1 MRSSYFSA
9 AFALVAT
16 LGQAHD
22 PRVRL
27 MYFDDDLIDF
37 GVASGA
43 AGADEGDDDDYA
55 WHEGTGSGASSN
67 SSSVQTLE
75 VSSATPRRKRGSRGG
90 SQKAASDKEKDVKRW
105 RSGAIPPAPVFDG
118 DIEKDPYCLRHYK
131 RKLSRWLKITRE
143 FLPPNEQALRALEQ
157 LKGEAELEFEEVDD
171 SKFDCKDGVAKLV
184 KDLEVSFG
192 ERELFRQGGTIR
204 EFEQVCR
211 LQGESVSAFIRRFRL
226 LERKLKD
233 NRVPPYPEQARVVK
247 LLDGLRLDDKS
258 VSSVLLAA
266 GNQYDMTKVLEALRI
281 QYPAGMTITGIPR
294 ARFDYIFEVK
304 CVDFLYTLHRVYEEY
319 PETEA
324 WDLPQED
331 DAELVVPDHEETVL
345 PDIPEEEN
353 ENLIQDEE
361 PLYEEAEWTAQ
372 DQDPVGD
379 MLAEA
384 AQALTVTSKKLAGL
398 AQARGFYQPKG
409 ASSTSSGKGKG
420 KKGSFP
426 SGKGKGKHGKS
437 GNKGVGKSKGKGKG
451 KLDAQSALQQQ
462 RLQGSLCLGCG
473 SADHWLRDC
482 PNFNMQNAQLASA
495 SVTGLCLDADGA
507 VEHYSSWTA
516 STNVDA
522 YVPEQDD
529 SPNVVVLR
537 KKKVYFKLPP
547 LHEFEPKV
555 DRPPNV
561 LLQYCEGP
569 CSAYIIAD
577 TGCQRQVAGKAWHD
591 QKALEILP
599 LKRLEFP
606 DKCKFSFGP
615 SAPVASVGRNVYPVA
630 IAGVHFS
637 LSVSV
642 VIAKAPPRWLVRWRA
657 FLQRLLGFVNNV
669 QQMVLLYSMT
679 ALKGNLKDRILRNYG
694 VPSTATTVLSTVGAL
709 AAQTAL
715 TNQSYLRKP
724 DQCNHSSG
732 LRAYGGGGTKVRICD
747 LCGSRWVVMPNGNQV
762 PATPKASP
770 QAKTPLDLPDRV
782 VQALRKERE
791 AKKPKA
797 KAAGVGS
804 THEYVDRDAA
814 YPASWHPSSI
824 SSREFVRGPPA
835 ATATRRSS
843 PTARLQA
850 RPKPS
855 APPAPKRRTWMASP
869 PQSDN
874 DRMSVD
880 RHSVGTYD
888 QDWTTWEEPNFFI
901 EHNDQLEGSEGSQ
914 FDPNDLVPD
923 VDEYGEVKSGMIKR
937 LLGNQRAVHSMWLVE
952 RDVYQQRTRQAR
964 EMRRFLVDLLEIYGG
979 TAEITAQA
987 LRAGLRALQPVDRVY
1002 GLNLQSRSDFDKLEA
1017 LVLRHR
1023 PYLLVYEIPCTAW
1036 SNIQHLNRAPHE
1048 LQVLRDQQGL
1058 AIQRMVR
1065 LIKKARQVYG
1075 SHFLLEN
1082 PAYTDFW
1089 KHPSIQHLQ
1098 QLPGVDFQ
1106 VGCMCAHKLMDPA
1119 GKLLKKPT
1127 GWMSDLPLVLAQV
1140 AKPCQCAPGMHGQVL
1155 GGNSQRAQVYTLEL
1169 AQAVVSGLHASLE
1182 ADGDERMTQHALNFH
1197 DHASVYFLD
1206 INRHEDSWLPLLK
1219 EVDEQLKGKVRPDK
1233 VIPLN
1238 TPFGEQVK
1246 ALVPWKLERL
1256 QVCRTPIQRRLP
1268 LEVLQAGARHRG
1280 AALWLSDG
1288 NVKLEAETVDSIM
1301 AQSAN
1306 KFAAPVRAAIFF
1318 FGSAPDTS
1326 LNETENAKPEPTVK
1340 TTQKE
1345 DKVDDTEVLRPHE
1358 PGYRDITFPGAP
1370 AAPRWLL
1377 QVLRRVHTN
1386 LGHPSTATLVRHLAH
1401 SGASELAVQCA
1412 RKLKCEVCRRV
1423 QPPRQPRPAKPF
1435 TPQRFN
1441 DKLGLDVLWL
1451 KDIRGK
1457 LHGYLSQVDEATCYH
1472 VLSYLADRTEEE
1484 VMKVLINGWMSFFGP
1499 PDSLVLDADGCFR
1512 GYRFETLQAQCATQV
1527 RYVPADAHYQL
1538 GRTERHGQAI
1548 KYIVQRLVSQFS
1560 PVGAAELNVITAMA
1574 AFAKNNLLN
1583 RSGGV
1588 EACQLATDSE
1598 RLQRIE
1604 AVRQKVAYF
1613 RQKNGLDGEGSTE
1626 GYRQGTIVAIDKGTL
1641 WLRNTR
1647 GRLVSCSRE
1656 QVRDV
1661 GGEEEWWA
1669 PSQQDLDL
1677 LKKSDQDLAD
1687 KHSLAF
1693 RSDDVP
1699 GPGQDQAALDM
1710 LDSALQPATLSVPAT
1725 PSSLPVLD
1733 AAGQPV
1739 PEGQIPLVAP
1749 LMLVPP
1755 TPRSAPGTP
1764 RLKAKLRTVPEDNV
1778 IHYHQRNK
1786 RPHQQDNVFH
1796 YHQRNKRL
1804 HQQDNVIHYL
1814 VLLLMLS
1821 NLLASVV
1828 YIGGNFWSAERAA
1841 RTAEDMEPE
1850 TALLA
1855 TTVNSPL
1862 LVESWF
1868 DEVKEREAMNQ
1879 FFNDH
1884 ASPQDSGPRDVLSS
1898 QANLANASSSLE
1910 RQHGSIQRLDVLRRH
1925 GRSDAFLPGWDG
1937 SPCELQP
1944 FFSQECY
1951 LTAADRF
1958 GKHVDVKPPKAQTRA
1973 KSEEMAKR
1981 LLHQKKFRGA
1991 VCHQLL
1997 DAVDMPMSQRRCLEH
2012 ERPTSALALGLY
2024 AHGGFQ
2030 GITRRSQ
2037 DHKHLIKYLL
2047 EYLKFHGMDDKV
2059 TSLFVSR
2066 NGKASLHRDNHNLD
2080 QSLNWVS
2087 TVGDYRGGSLW
2098 VECRSPHVPADAVW
2112 KSINGESVPGFL
2124 ADPRGRVLSFHPK
2137 CRHETQP
2144 FAGERYAITAYTSRS
2159 LATAGPELRR
2169 DLRRLGFLQSSTFG
2183 TYNADVDQPDN
2194 DKDILD
2200 DEPVHQTY
2208 PLKAWQTPGEGEAV
2222 VMESSNSEGA
2232 DGPGESVSRAQKQAL
2247 KKELPWQAM
2256 SQAEVPKFVQAL
2268 ADEWAEWQKWSSCQ
2282 AVHLDPSQVD
2292 AKLILRS
2299 R

>member
-1 MRSSYFSA
+1 
-9 AFALVAT
+9 
-16 LGQAHD
+16 
-22 PRVRL
+22 
-27 MYFDDDLIDF
+27 
-37 GVASGA
+37 
-43 AGADEGDDDDYA
+43 
-55 WHEGTGSGASSN
+55 
-67 SSSVQTLE
+67 
-75 VSSATPRRKRGSRGG
+75 
-90 SQKAASDKEKDVKRW
+90 
-105 RSGAIPPAPVFDG
+105 
-118 DIEKDPYCLRHYK
+118 
-131 RKLSRWLKITRE
+131 
-143 FLPPNEQALRALEQ
+143 
-157 LKGEAELEFEEVDD
+157 
-171 SKFDCKDGVAKLV
+171 
-184 KDLEVSFG
+184 
-192 ERELFRQGGTIR
+192 
-204 EFEQVCR
+204 
-211 LQGESVSAFIRRFRL
+211 
-226 LERKLKD
+226 
-233 NRVPPYPEQARVVK
+233 
-247 LLDGLRLDDKS
+247 
-258 VSSVLLAA
+258 
-266 GNQYDMTKVLEALRI
+266 
-281 QYPAGMTITGIPR
+281 
-294 ARFDYIFEVK
+294 
-304 CVDFLYTLHRVYEEY
+304 
-319 PETEA
+319 
-324 WDLPQED
+324 
-331 DAELVVPDHEETVL
+331 
-345 PDIPEEEN
+345 
-353 ENLIQDEE
+353 
-361 PLYEEAEWTAQ
+361 
-372 DQDPVGD
+372 
-379 MLAEA
+379 
-384 AQALTVTSKKLAGL
+384 
-398 AQARGFYQPKG
+398 
-409 ASSTSSGKGKG
+409 
-420 KKGSFP
+420 
-426 SGKGKGKHGKS
+426 
-437 GNKGVGKSKGKGKG
+437 
-451 KLDAQSALQQQ
+451 
-462 RLQGSLCLGCG
+462 
-473 SADHWLRDC
+473 
-482 PNFNMQNAQLASA
+482 
-495 SVTGLCLDADGA
+495 
-507 VEHYSSWTA
+507 
-516 STNVDA
+516 
-522 YVPEQDD
+522 
-529 SPNVVVLR
+529 
-537 KKKVYFKLPP
+537 
-547 LHEFEPKV
+547 
-555 DRPPNV
+555 
-561 LLQYCEGP
+561 
-569 CSAYIIAD
+569 
-577 TGCQRQVAGKAWHD
+577 
-591 QKALEILP
+591 
-599 LKRLEFP
+599 
-606 DKCKFSFGP
+606 
-615 SAPVASVGRNVYPVA
+615 
-630 IAGVHFS
+630 
-637 LSVSV
+637 
-642 VIAKAPPRWLVRWRA
+642 
-657 FLQRLLGFVNNV
+657 
-669 QQMVLLYSMT
+669 
-679 ALKGNLKDRILRNYG
+679 
-694 VPSTATTVLSTVGAL
+694 
-709 AAQTAL
+709 
-715 TNQSYLRKP
+715 
-724 DQCNHSSG
+724 
-732 LRAYGGGGTKVRICD
+732 
-747 LCGSRWVVMPNGNQV
+747 
-762 PATPKASP
+762 
-770 QAKTPLDLPDRV
+770 
-782 VQALRKERE
+782 
-791 AKKPKA
+791 
-797 KAAGVGS
+797 
-804 THEYVDRDAA
+804 
-814 YPASWHPSSI
+814 
-824 SSREFVRGPPA
+824 
-835 ATATRRSS
+835 
-843 PTARLQA
+843 
-850 RPKPS
+850 
-855 APPAPKRRTWMASP
+855 
-869 PQSDN
+869 
-874 DRMSVD
+874 
-880 RHSVGTYD
+880 
-888 QDWTTWEEPNFFI
+888 
-901 EHNDQLEGSEGSQ
+901 
-914 FDPNDLVPD
+914 
-923 VDEYGEVKSGMIKR
+923 MIKR

-987 LRAGLRALQPVDRVY
+987 LQAGLRALQPVDRVY

-1048 LQVLRDQQGL
+1048 LQALRDQQGL

-1065 LIKKARQVYG
+1065 LIKKARQAYAG
-1075 SHFLLEN
+1075 HFLLEN

-1089 KHPSIQHLQ
+1089 KHPSVQHLQ

-1106 VGCMCAHKLMDPA
+1106 VGCMCAHRLMDPA
-1119 GKLLKKPT
+1119 GRLLKKPT

-1140 AKPCQCAPGMHGQVL
+1140 AKPCQCAPGTHGQVL
-1155 GGNSQRAQVYTLEL
+1155 GGNSQRAQVYTPEL

-1182 ADGDERMTQHALNFH
+1182 ADGDERMTQHAANLH
-1197 DHASVYFLD
+1197 DYASVYFLD

-1340 TTQKE
+1340 MTPKE

-1386 LGHPSTATLVRHLAH
+1386 LGHPSTATLVSHLAH

-1441 DKLGLDVLWL
+1441 DKLGMDVLWL

-1472 VLSYLADRTEEE
+1472 VLSYLTDRTEEE

-1583 RSGGV
+1583 RSGSSPCQWVYGRNHRLPGALLSSGGGV

-1604 AVRQKVAYF
+1604 AIRASAMKAYHDFEFHNALRVALLRKPRPFRGPFHEGQKVAYF
-1613 RQKNGLDGEGSTE
+1613 RQKNGLDGEGSAE

-1656 QVRDV
+1656 QVRDA

-1693 RSDDVP
+1693 RSDDVL

-1764 RLKAKLRTVPEDNV
+1764 RLKAKLRTVPEDAPPEPLPLGLEPLPPPEQAATASPG
-1778 IHYHQRNK
+1778 QRDPLPPAEQATASAGQRVPLPPAEQATASAGQRDPLPGPFVDAQQPSRQVTSEAQQPSRQVTPDSASVARRASSTSGATSGLQSDLRQIMEETYPELAARGVK
-1786 RPHQQDNVFH
+1786 RPADTPPGP
-1796 YHQRNKRL
+1796 
-1804 HQQDNVIHYL
+1804 
-1814 VLLLMLS
+1814 S
-1821 NLLASVV
+1821 ST
-1828 YIGGNFWSAERAA
+1828 GAA

-1855 TTVNSPL
+1855 TSLVTFCQDCGEQHRAVEKGTSVCSRCSSTRTVNSPL
-1862 LVESWF
+1862 LVDSWF
-1868 DEVKEREAMNQ
+1868 DEVKEREAMNK

-1884 ASPQDSGPRDVLSS
+1884 APLQATEPHDVSSS
-1898 QANLANASSSLE
+1898 QANLANASSSPE

-1925 GRSDAFLPGWDG
+1925 GRRDAFLPGWDG

-1958 GKHVDVKPPKAQTRA
+1958 GEHEDDKFPKAQA
-1973 KSEEMAKR
+1973 HVKSEEMAK
-1981 LLHQKKFRGA
+1981 LLLRQRDFRGA

-1997 DAVDMPMSQRRCLEH
+1997 DAVEMPTSQRRCLEH
-2012 ERPTSALALGLY
+2012 KRPTSALALGLY

-2047 EYLKFHGMDDKV
+2047 EYLRFHGMNDKV

-2087 TVGDYRGGSLW
+2087 TVGDYRGGYLW
-2098 VECRSPHVPADAVW
+2098 VECCSPHVPADAVW
-2112 KSINGESVPGFL
+2112 KTINGESVPGFV

-2169 DLRRLGFLQSSTFG
+2169 GLRRLGFLQGSTFG
-2183 TYNADVDQPDN
+2183 TYNVDAEQPDN
-2194 DKDILD
+2194 DPDILY

-2299 R
+2299 RVAYRWKPKGGGRV